1 MVSHMEMD
9 AYQEATGS
17 FAVYPGQGGFYGLV
31 YTTLGLC
38 GESGEFAEKV
48 KKLLRDGVRNMPADE
63 QARLAALETEA
74 GALRMKYVSP
84 DNLAALLKELGDTL
98 WYQAQAAKECSAKL
112 SEVAQTNLDKLTS
125 RQVRNVLHGSGDNR

>member
-1 MVSHMEMD
+1 MD
-9 AYQEATGS
+9 LDDYQTRTGQ
-17 FAVYPGQGGFYGLV
+17 FAVYHGQGGFYGLV

-63 QARLAALETEA
+63 QARLAALEAEA
-74 GALRMKYVSP
+74 GAMRMKYV
-84 DNLAALLKELGDTL
+84 DQAKLAELAKELGDTL
-98 WYQAQAAKECSAKL
+98 WYQAQAAKEIGMNLSA
-112 SEVAQTNLDKLTS
+112 VASGNLEKLTS